1 MIINFSTTFWIA
13 KDPSCSTTIRI
24 AKDRSFGSK
33 ETVVLRRWE
42 RNMNIW
48 FYQKN

>member
-1 MIINFSTTFWIA
+1 MIINFSTTFR
-13 KDPSCSTTIRI
+13 K

-42 RNMNIW
+42 RNMSIW
-48 FYQKN
+48 FYQTN